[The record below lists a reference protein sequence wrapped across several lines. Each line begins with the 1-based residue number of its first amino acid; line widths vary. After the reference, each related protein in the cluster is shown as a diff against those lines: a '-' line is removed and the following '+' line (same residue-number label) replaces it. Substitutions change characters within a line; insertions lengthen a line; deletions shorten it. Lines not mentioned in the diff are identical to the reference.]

1 VKIPFLDLRRQ
12 ALETSSAVL
21 SATSKVLTRGNFI
34 LGPEVEAFEREWAAY
49 CGTLGA
55 VGVASGTDA
64 ITLSLLASQAV
75 RPGQADEVITSPL
88 TAGYTALGIVNA
100 GAVPVFADIDPQ
112 SCTLNPETLERAIS
126 SRTRAIMP
134 IHLYGRMADMASINA
149 IAARHGLIVIEDA
162 AQAHGAT
169 LDGKRSGSSSL
180 AGAFSFYPTKNLGA
194 LGDGG
199 IIVSNDGGLLE
210 RARLLRQGGH
220 LAGLKS
226 AIPGRNSRLDELQ
239 ASILRVKLPRL
250 DAWNDARR
258 RIAAM
263 YDELLGEAAAASPRG
278 SHVYHLYVVRNRE
291 RDKLKSHL
299 EAKGIETA
307 IHYPYLLH
315 QQPLFER
322 AGQQP
327 LPNAEQLVN
336 QILSIPLYP
345 QLTDAEV
352 MMVARAVVE
361 FQQ

>member
-12 ALETSSAVL
+12 ALETSSAIL
-21 SATSKVLTRGNFI
+21 AATSKVITRGNFI

-49 CGTLGA
+49 CGTYGA
-55 VGVASGTDA
+55 VGVANGTDA

-75 RPGQADEVITSPL
+75 RPGQGDEVITSPL

-112 SCTLNPETLERAIS
+112 SCNLDPETLERSIS
-126 SRTRAIMP
+126 PRTRVIMP
-134 IHLYGRMADMASINA
+134 VHLYGRMADMASINA

-199 IIVSNDGGLLE
+199 IIVSNDEGLLE

-220 LAGLKS
+220 LAGLKN

-239 ASILRVKLPRL
+239 ASILRVRLPRL

-263 YDELLGEAAAASPRG
+263 YDEQFAETTAASSRG
-278 SHVYHLYVVRNRE
+278 SHVYHLYVVRSPE
-291 RDKLKSHL
+291 RDRLKAYL

-315 QQPLFER
+315 HQPLFER
-322 AGQQP
+322 AGQAP
-327 LPNAEQLVN
+327 LANAEQLVN

-345 QLTDAEV
+345 QITDAEV
-352 MMVARAVVE
+352 TMVARAIVE
-361 FQQ
+361 FE